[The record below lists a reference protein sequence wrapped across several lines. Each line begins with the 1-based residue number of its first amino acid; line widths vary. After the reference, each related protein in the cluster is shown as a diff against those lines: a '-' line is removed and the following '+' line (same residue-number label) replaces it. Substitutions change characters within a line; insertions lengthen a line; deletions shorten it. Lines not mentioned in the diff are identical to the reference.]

1 MMDRAY
7 FQADEYVAYL
17 REHCSP
23 GARED
28 NGRVPGTEFSER
40 VLSEMRF
47 KGGEN
52 VLEIGCGLGRVL
64 QLLEGVW
71 GVKAHGCDISVP
83 GIAEAKR
90 LLPALAE
97 RLFVSDAE
105 HIAARG
111 PFDHVV
117 YWGVFEMTEQ
127 RLALA
132 EVSRLLRLGGTA
144 MLSGVKS
151 RTYFQDDGDALA
163 AHRAYIAKGF
173 PITFTD
179 LPSFEQML
187 NFLGLRVDRRL
198 VFERKG
204 DISAHRYRVI
214 LGSDPLPAR
223 CSDIYYIVE
232 KCKITPLD
240 AAIQYQPSEV
250 ALPANS

>member
-1 MMDRAY
+1 MDRAY

-17 REHCSP
+17 REHCFP

-40 VLSEMRF
+40 ILSEMRF
-47 KGGEN
+47 KHDDR

-64 QLLEGVW
+64 QLIEGVW
-71 GVKAHGCDISVP
+71 GVEAHGCDISVP

-90 LLPALAE
+90 LLPALAG

-105 HIAARG
+105 RVAARG

-117 YWGVFEMTEQ
+117 FWGVFEMTEQ

-132 EVSRLLRLGGTA
+132 EVSRLLRIGGTA

-151 RTYFQDDGDALA
+151 RAYLADDADALA

-179 LPSFEQML
+179 LPAFERML

-198 VFERKG
+198 VFERKS
-204 DISAHRYRVI
+204 DISAHRYRVMP
-214 LGSDPLPAR
+214 GSDPPPER
-223 CSDIYYIVE
+223 CSDIYYIVKKHE
-232 KCKITPLD
+232 TTPLD
-240 AAIQYQPSEV
+240 TAVQYQPNEV
-250 ALPANS
+250 ALSANS

>member
-1 MMDRAY
+1 MDRAY

-17 REHCSP
+17 REHCAP

-40 VLSEMRF
+40 ILSEMRF
-47 KGGEN
+47 QRDEQ

-71 GVKAHGCDISVP
+71 GVVAHGCDISVP

-90 LLPALAE
+90 MLPALSK

-105 HIAARG
+105 RVAASG

-117 YWGVFEMTEQ
+117 FWGVFEMTEQ

-151 RTYFQDDGDALA
+151 RTYLPDDADALA
-163 AHRAYIAKGF
+163 AHRAYIAKRF
-173 PITFTD
+173 PITFTH
-179 LPSFEQML
+179 LPAFERL
-187 NFLGLRVDRRL
+187 LEFLGLRVDRRL
-198 VFERKG
+198 VFDRKG
-204 DISAHRYRVI
+204 DIGAHRYRVMA
-214 LGSDPLPAR
+214 GTEPPPEH

-232 KCKITPLD
+232 KRQATPLD

-250 ALPANS
+250 SLPLDS